1 MPKPFQQSRFE
12 DVPELPRKPHLFF
25 ETEGRDLALDSRAF
39 GMMKAHVRVFG
50 NGPPLYLV
58 HGLMTSSYSWRY
70 VFGELGKRYTCYA
83 VDLPANGQSDAPQEP
98 PYSAANLGTFL
109 AEVQEALGIRGCPV
123 VANSMGGYLAM
134 SWAMRDPSAMSAL
147 VNLHS
152 PGVPLKRLWAL
163 RAALAAPGV
172 APLLARYIRR
182 DPMRWVHKNVHYY
195 DETLKSLEE
204 ARQYAE
210 PLRDAEGA
218 QGLIKYLS
226 ETMSPI
232 AMRDFIAE
240 LPGHSPFPVPLLLL
254 YARKDPMV
262 PAKVGE
268 ELRDAIPS
276 AEFRWLEDASH
287 FAHVDAPETFL
298 APTLDFLSRHE

>member
-1 MPKPFQQSRFE
+1 MPKPFQQSRFDE
-12 DVPELPRKPHLFF
+12 LPELPRKPHVFF
-25 ETEGRDLALDSRAF
+25 ETEGRDLALDSSVF
-39 GMMKAHVRVFG
+39 GKMNAHVRVFG
-50 NGPPLYLV
+50 SGPPLYLV

-70 VFGELGKRYTCYA
+70 VFAEFGKRYTCYA
-83 VDLPANGQSDAPQEP
+83 VDLPANGGSDAPQCA
-98 PYSAANLGTFL
+98 PYSASNLGTFL

-134 SWAMRDPSAMSAL
+134 RWAMRDASAMSAL

-163 RAALAAPGV
+163 RAALAAPGI
-172 APLLARYIRR
+172 AQLLSRYIRR

-204 ARQYAE
+204 ARHYAQ
-210 PLRDAEGA
+210 PLRGA
-218 QGLIKYLS
+218 NGAAGLIKYLG
-226 ETMSPI
+226 ETMSPL
-232 AMRDFIAE
+232 AMEDFLLA
-240 LPGHSPFPVPLLLL
+240 LPQHAPFPVPLLLL

-262 PAKVGE
+262 PARVGE
-268 ELRDAIPS
+268 QLRAAIPS
-276 AEFRWLEDASH
+276 AEFHWLENASH

-298 APTLDFLSRHE
+298 APTLEFLARHA